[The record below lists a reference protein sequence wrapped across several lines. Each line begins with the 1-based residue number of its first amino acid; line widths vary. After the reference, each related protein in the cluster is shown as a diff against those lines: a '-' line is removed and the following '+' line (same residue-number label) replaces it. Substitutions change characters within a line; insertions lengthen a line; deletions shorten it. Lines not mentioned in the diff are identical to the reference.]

1 MFNLSYQ
8 DVWQPLG
15 SITTYRWIPPNVPY
29 SANETWPGSGRF
41 DIDNIPTLYLSL
53 TPEGAVAE
61 YLRRH
66 PKLIAIQS
74 YLKINLFE
82 VHITS
87 ESDGLKVSD
96 ESLAKM
102 VGIGWDRLRSSD
114 NDKRK
119 RYYECRQLARE
130 VISATGVSIEYP
142 SAALEEGINVVLF
155 EVDRDDWIAIQGTH
169 VPVPWVEPERVTPL
183 RTEIVVE

>member
-1 MFNLSYQ
+1 MFNLSHQ
-8 DVWQPLG
+8 DVWRPLG
-15 SITTYRWIPPNVPY
+15 STTVYRWIPPSADY
-29 SANETWPGSGRF
+29 SASDTWSGSGRF
-41 DIDNIPTLYLSL
+41 DIDDIPTLYLSF

-66 PKLIAIQS
+66 PKLMAIQS

-96 ESLAKM
+96 ESLAEM
-102 VGIGWDRLRSSD
+102 VGIGWDRLKSSD
-114 NDKRK
+114 SDGRK
-119 RYYECRQLARE
+119 RYHECRQLARE
-130 VISATGVSIEYP
+130 VVSATGVSIEYP

-155 EVDRDDWIAIQGTH
+155 EVDRGSWIAIQGTR
-169 VPVPWVEPERVTPL
+169 VPVPWVKPERVTPL
-183 RTEIVVE
+183 LAEIEVE